1 MPDPQLSTQ
10 GRPWDVSTI
19 WFAEKLRL
27 LFEWMESNLS
37 WGGVWKQSLSI
48 DMHATD
54 ASVLLCFEKFILS
67 ATKMC

>member
-1 MPDPQLSTQ
+1 MPDRQLSAQ
-10 GRPWDVSTI
+10 GRPWDVSMI
-19 WFAEKLRL
+19 WSAKKLRL

-37 WGGVWKQSLSI
+37 LGGDWKPSLCI
-48 DMHATD
+48 DMRATD